1 MKFPITSYVVFVHN
15 QTIGAHAP
23 QFEKIDDAENFANS
37 LRATTSLTVSE
48 PIPVI
53 MTEQV
58 KVGLTTG
65 PINNI
70 YAILTYRIYLIRWQ

>member
-1 MKFPITSYVVFVHN
+1 MKFPITSYVVFVHS

-23 QFEKIDDAENFANS
+23 QFERIDEAEEFANS
-37 LRATTSLTVSE
+37 LRAATSLTVSE

-65 PINNI
+65 D
-70 YAILTYRIYLIRWQ
+70 

>member
-23 QFEKIDDAENFANS
+23 KFEQIDDAENFANA
-37 LRATTSLTVSE
+37 LRAITSLTVSE

-53 MTEQV
+53 MTEEV
-58 KVGLTTG
+58 KTKLTT
-65 PINNI
+65 
-70 YAILTYRIYLIRWQ
+70 TD